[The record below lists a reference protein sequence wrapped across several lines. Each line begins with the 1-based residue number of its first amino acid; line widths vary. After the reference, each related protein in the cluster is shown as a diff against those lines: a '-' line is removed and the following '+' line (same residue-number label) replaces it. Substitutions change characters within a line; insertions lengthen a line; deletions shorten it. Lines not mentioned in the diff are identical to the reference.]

1 MKRSVILFTI
11 CSFCAISQLW
21 ADPIELSAERIDS
34 KPLSGIPTKS
44 PILVP
49 GLDLTNGILTF
60 TDGNYSNCTLTLLD
74 DDGDVVY
81 STIVPAGT
89 STVTL
94 PATLTG
100 DYELRLYPGGTAYYF
115 YGRIEL

>member
-74 DDGDVVY
+74 EDGEVVWQTVVY
-81 STIVPAGT
+81 AGIN
-89 STVTL
+89 TVVL
-94 PATLTG
+94 PSSLSG
-100 DYELRLYPGGTAYYF
+100 EYEIRLIPDGSNYYF
-115 YGRIEL
+115 YGLITL